1 MACSKSAPI
10 LSILLMKQIRG
21 TPYLSACRHTFAPL
35 ETDVMGFRTIDV
47 SGNTLFQSCGYRHAA
62 LRSGASSPVRN
73 CARPFPKDQSSSEF
87 VTSDTT
93 TSDGGMPHVDSNSRQ
108 SRL

>member
-1 MACSKSAPI
+1 MYIKECSQPSPPASEPADASAP
-10 LSILLMKQIRG
+10 L
-21 TPYLSACRHTFAPL
+21 A
-35 ETDVMGFRTIDV
+35 TDVIGFRTIDV
-47 SGNTLFQSCGYRHAA
+47 WGNTLFQSCSYRHAT

-87 VTSDTT
+87 VTIDTT